1 MTAGD
6 SKISTQDMK
15 YDRDLKF
22 MTERIDLLIEQRLLA
37 EFKDW
42 AEQDLQA
49 LDERRTY
56 RSVSESTK
64 EERTKFSAR
73 LMASIALDDA

>member
-73 LMASIALDDA
+73 LMASIAIDDA